1 MSGELTKKC
10 EEIRKKLIEV
20 VSKNGTYLGKDWAD
34 LKGNVRDLLSRFF
47 YEKLKRNPIILPMLL
62 EI

>member
-1 MSGELTKKC
+1 MNSKK
-10 EEIRKKLIEV
+10 RAF
-20 VSKNGTYLGKDWAD
+20 LGKDWAD